1 MRGRVRSGIDYFR
14 FVYGSEWAYFL
25 ALFAVLI
32 GLATGGLP
40 EWVIITLASLGSTIT
55 IFQLVVDTV
64 KLRQRWNMS
73 ELVINPGEL
82 NTFNFK
88 GVQWA
93 DEDTRENFLSLESAK
108 VFGENEKIW
117 RSLSTNEAIT
127 NGARSIPIA
136 SAKKR
141 YALPDYL
148 RDIAPRALRKSGLV
162 GKDGKPRAKPAV
174 RFNGALCRISTEPSL
189 ALLSTGDDPDRVQQ
203 VIRLQRVSYYDGESS
218 NELWHWSFETKIDA
232 SPPMSPGR
240 RIPLEAAVDLDRR
253 ILQLDYSKMANII
266 GITLVAITSDQKVV
280 MVRQGAHNSVTPGA
294 FALSSSGS
302 LDWKDVTRVQKR
314 RGSATATSQVGPS
327 LHDVLMEGMLR
338 ELREES
344 LVEPREVVSESA
356 EITGYFRWLS
366 RGAKPEFT
374 GIVRLSASSTDLMK
388 RSVRGA
394 ERLYTDSHAFVP
406 VELLTAAGQ
415 GRADWE
421 EPLKPLRECLV
432 AAVPGIEHWSDVS
445 FAASGAAAWLAA
457 RDFVRANGS
466 YLSGDDAS
474 HNAGTSTS

>member
-1 MRGRVRSGIDYFR
+1 
-14 FVYGSEWAYFL
+14 
-25 ALFAVLI
+25 
-32 GLATGGLP
+32 
-40 EWVIITLASLGSTIT
+40 
-55 IFQLVVDTV
+55 
-64 KLRQRWNMS
+64 MS

-82 NTFNFK
+82 NTFIFK

-93 DEDTRENFLSLESAK
+93 DEGAGENFLSLESAK

-117 RSLSTNEAIT
+117 RSLSTNEAIAK
-127 NGARSIPIA
+127 GARGIPIA

-174 RFNGALCRISTEPSL
+174 RFNGPLCRISTEPPL

-203 VIRLQRVSYYDGESS
+203 EIRLRRVSYYDGESS
-218 NELWHWSFETKIDA
+218 TELWHWSLETKFDA

-240 RIPLEAAVDLDRR
+240 RVPLEAAADLERR

-266 GITLVAITSDQKVV
+266 RITFVAITSDQKVV
-280 MVRQGAHNSVTPGA
+280 MVRQGAQNSVTFGA

-302 LDWKDVTRVQKR
+302 LDWKNVTRVQKGR
-314 RGSATATSQVGPS
+314 QTTKATSHVGPS

-338 ELREES
+338 ELHEES
-344 LVEPREVVSESA
+344 LAEPREVISQSA

-374 GIVRLSASSTDLMK
+374 GIVRLSVSSTDLMK

-394 ERLYTDSHAFVP
+394 ERPYTDSHAFIP
-406 VELLTAAGQ
+406 VESLTTAGQ
-415 GRADWE
+415 SRVDWE
-421 EPLKPLRECLV
+421 EPLKSLRECLD
-432 AAVPGIEHWSDVS
+432 AAVPGIEH
-445 FAASGAAAWLAA
+445 
-457 RDFVRANGS
+457 
-466 YLSGDDAS
+466 
-474 HNAGTSTS
+474 